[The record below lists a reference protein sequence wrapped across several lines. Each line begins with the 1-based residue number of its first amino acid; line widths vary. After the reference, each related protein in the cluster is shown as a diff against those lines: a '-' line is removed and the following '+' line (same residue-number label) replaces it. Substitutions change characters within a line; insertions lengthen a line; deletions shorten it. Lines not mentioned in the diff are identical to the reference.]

1 VSELEFEKVVELIKQ
16 FINKQYKC
24 NEDIEI
30 CIWNFI
36 EELDSELKKL
46 CSGWCFVEL
55 YDSDSDTIV
64 IAVGLL
70 NTVLVEF
77 EYDIEHTVKITSL
90 NVKKP

>member
-30 CIWNFI
+30 CILNFI
-36 EELDSELKKL
+36 EELDNELKRL
-46 CSGWCFVEL
+46 CSNWCFVET

-64 IAVGLL
+64 IAIGLS
-70 NTVLVEF
+70 TVLVELD
-77 EYDIEHTVKITSL
+77 YKVKHTVKITNL
-90 NVKKP
+90 NVRKP